1 MPRTGAPSPFS
12 EQHSAARIM
21 NLRPDILKSFAL
33 AAVIGAVALPLGA
46 QDGDQ
51 TLADI
56 RQELT
61 VLYVE
66 IQNLK
71 RELSTTGTPSN
82 LSLQGTSALDRVDA
96 MEAELKR
103 LTAATE
109 ELTNRVNWIVE
120 DGTNRIGDLEFRLV
134 ELEGGDISALGETT
148 TLGGDLAAPTPA
160 AAPVPEA
167 PGPELAVGERAE
179 FDQALDA
186 FNSGA
191 YDAAEKQFAS
201 FAETY
206 TGGPL
211 TTEAH
216 YWRGKSLAALGNVS
230 GAARAYLESFS
241 GDPESGIA
249 PKALYELGLSLD
261 VLGQKDE
268 ACLMLVEVTTRFPAD
283 AVAGEALAAKAD
295 MGCV

>member
-1 MPRTGAPSPFS
+1 MPGPFVHIRTLLLGAAFG
-12 EQHSAARIM
+12 
-21 NLRPDILKSFAL
+21 AL
-33 AAVIGAVALPLGA
+33 AGAAFA
-46 QDGDQ
+46 QDRDQ

-56 RQELT
+56 RQELS

-66 IQNLK
+66 IQTLK
-71 RELSTTGTPSN
+71 RELSTTGSPSN
-82 LSLQGTSALDRVDA
+82 LNLQGTSALDRIDA

-109 ELTNRVNWIVE
+109 ELSNHVSWIVQ

-134 ELEGGDISALGETT
+134 ELEGGDISTLGETT
-148 TLGGDLAAPTPA
+148 TLGGDAITKPVAVVAPQPNA
-160 AAPVPEA
+160 
-167 PGPELAVGERAE
+167 GPQLAVGEQAE
-179 FDQALDA
+179 FETALEA
-186 FNSGA
+186 YKSGA
-191 YDAAEKQFAS
+191 YDAAVNHFAT

-211 TTEAH
+211 TSEAH

-249 PKALYELGLSLD
+249 PKALFELGLTLD
-261 VLGQKDE
+261 VLGQTEE

-283 AVAGEALAAKAD
+283 AMAGEAQAARAD
-295 MGCV
+295 MDCG